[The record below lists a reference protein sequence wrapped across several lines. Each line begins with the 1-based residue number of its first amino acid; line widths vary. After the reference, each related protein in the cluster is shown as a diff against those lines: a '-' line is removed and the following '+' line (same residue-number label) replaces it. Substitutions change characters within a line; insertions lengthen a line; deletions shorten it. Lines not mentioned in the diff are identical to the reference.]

1 MVDYLLA
8 GLGNPGPTYTH
19 TRHNLGFSVVD
30 HFVKHTDATAQW
42 LTHKKHASLRVS
54 LRVGQLQVLCVKP
67 QSYMNLSGTVLQRLC
82 SFYKLPPQRLIVV
95 YDDIALP
102 LGQVKISQHKGSGGH
117 KGVQNILDCI
127 GPGFIAFRVG
137 VGPKPIA
144 EMPLA
149 DYVLS
154 SFSEEEKAILSTNLK
169 KIIQILNLLI
179 DKGPIIAMNMLS

>member
-1 MVDYLLA
+1 MVDYILA

-30 HFVKHTDATAQW
+30 AFLQQAKPGAQW
-42 LTHKKHASLRVS
+42 SVNKKQEALRAL
-54 LRVGQLQVLCVKP
+54 LRLGGKQILCVKP